1 MPGDVEVIKPQIAIV
16 QAEKIEDVAADLGR
30 GQEQPGQGERG
41 RHVRILRQ
49 EAGLQSRCGP
59 EILLDPVERGMEL
72 AVGFFEL
79 AVARGELAF
88 EAQDALG
95 GTQPDAQL
103 LEVER
108 LGQEVIG
115 TRGHALDQVVL
126 VVARGQEDEVG
137 VMVPLHG
144 ADPSAELQP
153 VDLGHHP
160 VADDQTDRLAL
171 EDLPG
176 LAAVAGRY
184 DLMPP
189 TLEQAPE
196 DLPRVACIV
205 GNQDTHG
212 G

>member
-1 MPGDVEVIKPQIAIV
+1 
-16 QAEKIEDVAADLGR
+16 
-30 GQEQPGQGERG
+30 
-41 RHVRILRQ
+41 
-49 EAGLQSRCGP
+49 
-59 EILLDPVERGMEL
+59 MEL

-176 LAAVAGRY
+176 LAAVAGRD

-189 TLEQAPE
+189 TSEQAPE